1 MKRLYFALS
10 VVVLALLCGV
20 DHVVAQEGNV
30 EIVTTYTPE
39 IASATKLLAPTK
51 IADDPTINPDIN
63 YNTKSSLWQ
72 IDLEAHSFNPARASY
87 WDHTGYKQFFAKAD
101 IGYPLSSDARLRYTM
116 QTPKLGYLG
125 VGVDHAGD
133 FASRQSADDVV
144 RSIADSY
151 KMHNKVL
158 LNGGIFAGSRM
169 FEASLTYDSDIFNGY
184 AMANPER
191 RLFHDAALALR
202 FGDDFVDLE
211 HLNFA
216 VEVDGGLWAHRFPEL
231 GTAQSEYRAGALA
244 KLARNFS
251 GNTIT
256 LELDFDMWQGS
267 KQLNYGDMRFGGE
280 VGYARN
286 FGFFS
291 VEAGLG
297 YLYDRVAMRDK
308 ASHFVLPRAKVMFDL
323 ERASFVPYIDFSSS
337 VSQNGISSLYGLNP
351 YVDYAVMSDELS
363 KMANTLSYNLALGF
377 TGTLFSSRLS
387 YHVYTGVN
395 FMCDQLFWYVT
406 SPGKF
411 GVVTDNNN
419 RLFVGAGAKYQPIA
433 GLELGLDFNYHF
445 DSNDSQY
452 KLSEPV
458 MRGALNVKY
467 TLRDWEF
474 YVDGKLIGKR
484 EWSMLPTA
492 SGKEVFTMPTAFDL
506 GAGVSYRVNRTF
518 ELFAIG
524 YNLINQPIY
533 DYAYYYQPGI
543 GFKVGVKVDF

>member
-1 MKRLYFALS
+1 MKRIYFALS

-20 DHVVAQEGNV
+20 DHVVAQEDNV
-30 EIVTTYTPE
+30 EIVTTYIPE
-39 IASATKLLAPTK
+39 IAPATKLLAPTK

-72 IDLEAHSFNPARASY
+72 IDLDAHSFNPARASY

-125 VGVDHAGD
+125 VGVDHVGD

-151 KMHNKVL
+151 KMHNSVL

-169 FEASLTYDSDIFNGY
+169 FEASLTYDNDIFNGY

-216 VEVDGGLWAHRFPEL
+216 VEVDGGLWAHRFPEFEA
-231 GTAQSEYRAGALA
+231 AQSEYRAGALA

-251 GNTIT
+251 GNTIA

-323 ERASFVPYIDFSSS
+323 EKASFVPYIDFSSS

-351 YVDYAVMSDELS
+351 YIDYGVMSDELS

-395 FMCDQLFWYVT
+395 FMCDQLYWYVT
-406 SPGKF
+406 TPGKF

-474 YVDGKLIGKR
+474 YVDGRLIGKR
-484 EWSMLPTA
+484 EWSMLPAA

-518 ELFAIG
+518 ELFATG